1 MEPGNEVNY
10 GNENMEDVVA
20 ANFAVAAKSLRQ
32 QELATANIDEYD
44 GANDHDTTT
53 YADVLEFLKDGEL
66 FPVSDYFSGGTGVPY
81 KKQSDARMRE
91 ECSLL
96 RRNFHENSSPMF
108 LYLATVVY
116 IKLSQHISQRN
127 ITMMLKVTGKLVK
140 DIMRIVRPSMVKG
153 VGAEEA
159 NAILES

>member
-53 YADVLEFLKDGEL
+53 YADVLEFL
-66 FPVSDYFSGGTGVPY
+66 
-81 KKQSDARMRE
+81 
-91 ECSLL
+91 
-96 RRNFHENSSPMF
+96 
-108 LYLATVVY
+108 
-116 IKLSQHISQRN
+116 
-127 ITMMLKVTGKLVK
+127 
-140 DIMRIVRPSMVKG
+140 
-153 VGAEEA
+153 
-159 NAILES
+159 